1 MGALILKIMAGILT
15 AIIAHRI
22 VSFIIF
28 VIIGFSIYL
37 FIYNPKLL
45 ADIINRIKDWIG
57 VNPLGDVD
65 ASTLKSMIK

>member
-1 MGALILKIMAGILT
+1 MGALLIKIGAGILA

-22 VSFIIF
+22 VSFVIF

-37 FIYNPKLL
+37 FLYNPKLL
-45 ADIINRIKDWIG
+45 AEIINRIKDWIG

-65 ASTLKSMIK
+65 VSTLKSMIK